1 MSVKAFVDGLIS
13 SKKVVIFSK
22 TYCPFCTKAKDVFKS
37 FKLQSGAVETVE
49 LENRPDCDQIQDY
62 LKELTGA
69 RSVPRVFINGKFLGG
84 GDDTVA
90 AFKDGSLEVKLKEA
104 GAL

>member
-22 TYCPFCTKAKDVFKS
+22 TYCPFCTKAKDAIGS
-37 FKLQSGAVETVE
+37 FKLQSDAIETVE
-49 LENRPDCDQIQDY
+49 LDKRNDCDQVQDY
-62 LKELTGA
+62 LKDITGG

-90 AFKDGSLEVKLKEA
+90 ALKNGSLESKLKEA